1 MNAAGNEGAR
11 RESDGQGTR
20 LAFSRSYAELVSGKS
35 AEQHRRTPYIAPL
48 RRGVGTLAWD
58 SPVLPYAPKFLE
70 LRHSEVHMAPSARSG
85 GAYNVL
91 WMFSVSYVRQLPCVC
106 ILNLRNAQS
115 QVISPTH
122 IWATARYKQATA
134 RGLISPLRK
143 ASAVAIGALSGANA
157 RVGGHTQDFFSLIG
171 GHVGQGPPQYSLRFP
186 ETLLS
191 LPATLLSPFLS
202 LIPTLLT
209 LAQPEK

>member
-122 IWATARYKQATA
+122 IWATARYKQGTA

-143 ASAVAIGALSGANA
+143 ASGRGYRGIKWSERQSWGRYAGFLRPYRRA
-157 RVGGHTQDFFSLIG
+157 RRPGRTTILAPFPGDF
-171 GHVGQGPPQYSLRFP
+171 
-186 ETLLS
+186 
-191 LPATLLSPFLS
+191 
-202 LIPTLLT
+202 
-209 LAQPEK
+209 AQPP

>member
-143 ASAVAIGALSGANA
+143 ASGRGYRGIKWSERQSWGPYAGFLQPYRRA
-157 RVGGHTQDFFSLIG
+157 RRP
-171 GHVGQGPPQYSLRFP
+171 GPTTILAPFP
-186 ETLLS
+186 
-191 LPATLLSPFLS
+191 
-202 LIPTLLT
+202 
-209 LAQPEK
+209 